1 MFQRPRSLERGTSTL
16 SRLAMT
22 AAVVL
27 CAACGS
33 TSTSPTSSPQT
44 TATPNAPTATASPTA
59 VPADD
64 QLVGQWEIRAKLTGY
79 VGPTVDATDNPIGLS
94 WTSDMTFVRSCSDGT
109 CVTVG
114 TVPYLSVNEMT
125 IPNSFM
131 RHGTANM
138 IPGLLQSGSTYTGSV
153 SYDTPTQFTIPACSK
168 QDVPNQ
174 IDHVTLTVTSS
185 KPASDGS
192 DALSLTGTEDTP
204 VMAKCSG
211 AVQFDVLSL
220 TGTDIARG

>member
-1 MFQRPRSLERGTSTL
+1 ML
-16 SRLAMT
+16 SGRVSNGFGRFRTGGFGISSRAWLAAT
-22 AAVVL
+22 AAALL

-33 TSTSPTSSPQT
+33 TSTSPTSTPQT
-44 TATPNAPTATASPTA
+44 TPTPNAPTATPSPTA
-59 VPADD
+59 APDED

-79 VGPTVDATDNPIGLS
+79 VGPTVDAVDNPIGLS
-94 WTSDMTFVRSCSDGT
+94 WTADMTFVRSCSDGT
-109 CVTVG
+109 CFTVG
-114 TVPYLSVNEMT
+114 TVTYLTVNEMT

-138 IPGLLQSGSTYTGSV
+138 MPGLLQSGSTYTGSV

-174 IDHVTLTVTSS
+174 VDHVTLTVTSS
-185 KPASDGS
+185 RPASDGS

-211 AVQFDVLSL
+211 AVQFD
-220 TGTDIARG
+220 D

>member
-1 MFQRPRSLERGTSTL
+1 MKYRRPGSHGHAMWARAW
-16 SRLAMT
+16 LAMT
-22 AAVVL
+22 AAML
-27 CAACGS
+27 GAACGS
-33 TSTSPTSSPQT
+33 ASTSPTSPAQT
-44 TATPNAPTATASPTA
+44 PTPNALTATPSPTA
-59 VPADD
+59 APDED

-94 WTSDMTFVRSCSDGT
+94 WTADMSFVRSCSDGT
-109 CVTVG
+109 CFTAG
-114 TVPYLSVNEMT
+114 TVTYLTMNEMT

-174 IDHVTLTVTSS
+174 VDHVTLTVTSA

-204 VMAKCSG
+204 VTAKCSG

-220 TGTDIARG
+220 TGTDVARG